1 MNAYSKYKNRL
12 EQFLQTE
19 RGKRFIHFA
28 YSIGAA
34 IVILGAM
41 FKILHLPFGNEMLF
55 IGMTTEV
62 IVFIL
67 SAFDRPVQDYAWEEV
82 FPVLSGK
89 GSIGRGLVMKQSF
102 SEEQIGREAAAG
114 EPITE
119 DSITREPIA
128 RGPIVRGPI
137 TRGPIVRE
145 PVSGEPFN
153 RGAAIREPMTRET
166 VGREPIAREPF
177 APGSVP
183 SESDPYGTYP
193 IEHETFRH
201 NLSSTS
207 EEYGRQMESLNRTL
221 SGLNSLYEVQLK
233 NISGQLGTIEQINAG
248 LNRLRSVYSD
258 ALPDGTSIKE
268 ETDKMARQLKELND
282 VYGRMLHAMTVHGGN
297 YPASRDDYFTRN
309 DENRDDHRSQRGD
322 DHTYRND
329 NPSYDR
335 Q

>member
-89 GSIGRGLVMKQSF
+89 GSIGNDLVMKQSF
-102 SEEQIGREAAAG
+102 SEEQIGREAAARD
-114 EPITE
+114 PITG
-119 DSITREPIA
+119 DTITKEPIA
-128 RGPIVRGPI
+128 RGPI

-145 PVSGEPFN
+145 PVSGKPFTEEPSSE
-153 RGAAIREPMTRET
+153 RAASREPVTREPVT
-166 VGREPIAREPF
+166 REPF
-177 APGSVP
+177 ASGSVP
-183 SESDPYGTYP
+183 SESDPYGTYAL
-193 IEHETFRH
+193 EQEALRH
-201 NLSSTS
+201 DLSSTS

-233 NISGQLGTIEQINAG
+233 NISGQLSTIEQINAG

-282 VYGRMLHAMTVHGGN
+282 VYGRMLHAMTVSSGN
-297 YPASRDDYFTRN
+297 YSASRGDHFTRN

-322 DHTYRND
+322 DHTYRNN
-329 NPSYDR
+329 NPSYNR
-335 Q
+335 P

>member
-1 MNAYSKYKNRL
+1 MNAYSRYKNRL
-12 EQFLQTE
+12 ERFLQTE

-41 FKILHLPFGNEMLF
+41 FKILHLPYGNEMLF
-55 IGMTTEV
+55 VGMMTEV

-82 FPVLSGK
+82 FPVLSGQE
-89 GSIGRGLVMKQSF
+89 SISKDPVTRKSF
-102 SEEQIGREAAAG
+102 SEEQISRETTAREPFAG
-114 EPITE
+114 ET
-119 DSITREPIA
+119 IA

-137 TRGPIVRE
+137 TRDPIVRE
-145 PVSGEPFN
+145 PVSGEPFD

-193 IEHETFRH
+193 LEQETFRQD
-201 NLSSTS
+201 LSSAT

-233 NISGQLGTIEQINAG
+233 SIGNQLGTIEQINAG
-248 LNRLRSVYSD
+248 LNRLRLVYSD

-268 ETDKMARQLKELND
+268 ETEKMADQLKELND
-282 VYGRMLHAMTVHGGN
+282 VYGRMLHAMTIH
-297 YPASRDDYFTRN
+297 
-309 DENRDDHRSQRGD
+309 RGD
-322 DHTYRND
+322 RND
-329 NPSYDR
+329 NSTYP
-335 Q
+335 QP

>member
-41 FKILHLPFGNEMLF
+41 FRLLHLPFGNEMLF

-89 GSIGRGLVMKQSF
+89 GSIGNDLVMKQSF
-102 SEEQIGREAAAG
+102 SEEQIGREAAAR
-114 EPITE
+114 EPFAEETIA
-119 DSITREPIA
+119 REPI
-128 RGPIVRGPI
+128 VKGPI
-137 TRGPIVRE
+137 T
-145 PVSGEPFN
+145 SG
-153 RGAAIREPMTRET
+153 
-166 VGREPIAREPF
+166 PIAREPF
-177 APGSVP
+177 ASGSLP
-183 SESDPYGTYP
+183 AETDPYGAYP
-193 IEHETFRH
+193 IEHETLRH
-201 NLSSTS
+201 DLSSTS
-207 EEYGRQMESLNRTL
+207 EEYGRQMESLNRTI

-297 YPASRDDYFTRN
+297 YADRDDYSTRG
-309 DENRDDHRSQRGD
+309 DENWDDHRSQRGD
-322 DHTYRND
+322 NHTYHND
-329 NPSYDR
+329 SPTYPR
-335 Q
+335 P

>member
-89 GSIGRGLVMKQSF
+89 GAITGEPVSKQPF
-102 SEEQIGREAAAG
+102 PVEQMSREAAARD
-114 EPITE
+114 PITG
-119 DSITREPIA
+119 DTITKEPIA
-128 RGPIVRGPI
+128 RGPI

-145 PVSGEPFN
+145 PVSGKPFTEEPSSE
-153 RGAAIREPMTRET
+153 RAASREPVTREPVT
-166 VGREPIAREPF
+166 REPF
-177 APGSVP
+177 ASGSVP
-183 SESDPYGTYP
+183 SESDPYGTYAL
-193 IEHETFRH
+193 EQEALRH
-201 NLSSTS
+201 DLSSTS

-282 VYGRMLHAMTVHGGN
+282 VYGRMLHAMTVSSGN
-297 YPASRDDYFTRN
+297 YSASRGDHFTRN

-322 DHTYRND
+322 DHTYRNN
-329 NPSYDR
+329 NPSYNR
-335 Q
+335 P

>member
-41 FKILHLPFGNEMLF
+41 FRLLHLPFGNEMLF

-89 GSIGRGLVMKQSF
+89 GSIGNDLVMKQSF
-102 SEEQIGREAAAG
+102 SEEQIDREAAAREPFAG
-114 EPITE
+114 ETIA
-119 DSITREPIA
+119 REPI
-128 RGPIVRGPI
+128 VKGPI
-137 TRGPIVRE
+137 T
-145 PVSGEPFN
+145 SG
-153 RGAAIREPMTRET
+153 
-166 VGREPIAREPF
+166 PIAREPF
-177 APGSVP
+177 ASGSLP
-183 SESDPYGTYP
+183 AETDPYGAYP
-193 IEHETFRH
+193 IEHETLRH
-201 NLSSTS
+201 DLSSTS

-268 ETDKMARQLKELND
+268 ETDKMARQLTELND

-309 DENRDDHRSQRGD
+309 NENRDDHPSQRGD

-329 NPSYDR
+329 IPSYNR
-335 Q
+335 P

>member
-1 MNAYSKYKNRL
+1 MNAYNKYKNQL
-12 EQFLQTE
+12 ERFLQTE

-41 FKILHLPFGNEMLF
+41 FKLLHLPFGNEMLF

-67 SAFDRPVQDYAWEEV
+67 SAFDKPVQDYAWEEV

-89 GSIGRGLVMKQSF
+89 ESIGKDLVTKLSF
-102 SEEQIGREAAAG
+102 SEEQISRETTA
-114 EPITE
+114 
-119 DSITREPIA
+119 REPFTGETIA
-128 RGPIVRGPI
+128 RGPIVRGPL
-137 TRGPIVRE
+137 TRGSIVRE
-145 PVSGEPFN
+145 S
-153 RGAAIREPMTRET
+153 
-166 VGREPIAREPF
+166 VGRESASDEPFAKETAAREPF
-177 APGSVP
+177 TPGSVP
-183 SESDPYGTYP
+183 GDPAPNGTYP
-193 IEHETFRH
+193 IEQEAFRH
-201 NLSSTS
+201 DLSSTS

-297 YPASRDDYFTRN
+297 YPANRDDYFTHN
-309 DENRDDHRSQRGD
+309 NENRDDHRSQRGD

-329 NPSYDR
+329 NPSYNR
-335 Q
+335 P

>member
-1 MNAYSKYKNRL
+1 MNAYSKYKNQL
-12 EQFLQTE
+12 ERFLQTE

-89 GSIGRGLVMKQSF
+89 RAVAGNLVTKQPF
-102 SEEQIGREAAAG
+102 SEEQNTG
-114 EPITE
+114 ET
-119 DSITREPIA
+119 SNREPIA
-128 RGPIVRGPI
+128 RSTVDSEAISGGSIARG
-137 TRGPIVRE
+137 TV
-145 PVSGEPFN
+145 
-153 RGAAIREPMTRET
+153 IREPMPSET
-166 VGREPIAREPF
+166 VSREQA
-177 APGSVP
+177 A
-183 SESDPYGTYP
+183 
-193 IEHETFRH
+193 FRH
-201 NLSSTS
+201 DLSSTS

-282 VYGRMLHAMTVHGGN
+282 VYGRMLHALTVHGGN
-297 YPASRDDYFTRN
+297 YANRDDYSTRG
-309 DENRDDHRSQRGD
+309 DENQDDHRSQRGS

-329 NPSYDR
+329 NPSYNR
-335 Q
+335 P

>member
-41 FKILHLPFGNEMLF
+41 FRLLHLPFGNEMLF

-89 GSIGRGLVMKQSF
+89 GSIGNDLVMKQSF
-102 SEEQIGREAAAG
+102 SEEQIGREAAAREPFAG
-114 EPITE
+114 ETIA
-119 DSITREPIA
+119 REPI
-128 RGPIVRGPI
+128 VKGPI
-137 TRGPIVRE
+137 T
-145 PVSGEPFN
+145 SG
-153 RGAAIREPMTRET
+153 
-166 VGREPIAREPF
+166 PIAREPF
-177 APGSVP
+177 ASGSLP
-183 SESDPYGTYP
+183 AETDPYGAYP
-193 IEHETFRH
+193 IEHETLRH
-201 NLSSTS
+201 DLSSTS

-268 ETDKMARQLKELND
+268 ETDKMARQLTELND

-309 DENRDDHRSQRGD
+309 NENRDDHPSQRGD

-329 NPSYDR
+329 IPSYNR
-335 Q
+335 P